1 MAEPVPEVA
10 TSWADPGY
18 FAHRSRLK
26 NGVRVLAQMIKP
38 PRGHRTIP
46 TKSGM
51 MLILLS
57 MGIGSAAYNTAS
69 NILFMV
75 LALLLSAL
83 LLSGLLS
90 WLNFQGTKWRLVCEQ
105 HFRAGEIT
113 PVKIE
118 ITNTKKLL
126 PTMALWFLVR
136 AKNSERT
143 ARIPLEESISPKS
156 NGSLQWLFEPQKR
169 GIEIVEITGMES
181 LFPFGFLR
189 KIISEQGQKSQKH
202 EVTVWPK
209 RVEYQFATP
218 VIARSRS
225 IGRTANLTGSGSELL
240 NVREYRQG
248 DPLRHVHWKATAR
261 MQRPMVREV
270 ADEQQEAFVIWVD
283 APAQIW
289 QEGQQFET
297 LCSVAAS
304 LAEDLFRKEKLHG
317 YAVGD
322 GPLTPVK
329 RAADLHGLMD
339 ALARFSPAP
348 KASIPPATNQLPI
361 ISFSPSS
368 MQRVDIHVDNIPAG
382 SA

>member
-1 MAEPVPEVA
+1 MAAPVPEVA

-26 NGVRVLAQMIKP
+26 NGVRILTQLIKP

-46 TKSGM
+46 TKSGI

-113 PVKIE
+113 PVKVE

-126 PTMALWFLVR
+126 PTMGLWFIVR
-136 AKNSERT
+136 AKNNESM

-156 NGSLQWLFEPQKR
+156 NGMLQWLFEPSKR
-169 GIEIVEITGMES
+169 GIETVEITGMES

-189 KIISEQGQKSQKH
+189 KLITEQGQKSQKH

-209 RVEYQFATP
+209 RIEYQFALP
-218 VIARSRS
+218 ALARSRS

-240 NVREYRQG
+240 NIREYRQG
-248 DPLRHVHWKATAR
+248 DPLRQVHWKATAR

-270 ADEQQEAFVIWVD
+270 AEEQQESFVVWVD
-283 APAQIW
+283 APAQLW
-289 QEGQQFET
+289 QQGPQFET
-297 LCSVAAS
+297 LCSIAAS
-304 LAEDLFRKEKLHG
+304 LAEDLFRKEKLYG
-317 YAVGD
+317 FALGN
-322 GPLTPVK
+322 GPLTTVK
-329 RAADLHGLMD
+329 RAADLHSFMD
-339 ALARFSPAP
+339 ALAKFSPTL
-348 KASIPPATNQLPI
+348 KASVPPATNQIPV

-368 MQRVDIHVDNIPAG
+368 MQRVEIHVDNFPAG